1 MIRELREWKYLA
13 LLAGLLIAGVIEPL
27 AADWSDRT
35 QILASFIVVGI
46 NLGVFLVIFEQRW
59 ERWLAF
65 FLVALGLAS
74 GIVHETLSGSAP
86 VAAIAYHCFA
96 LLFLGLAV
104 AVILRRIFHQETIRT
119 DTVVGALCG
128 YLLAAAAWANAYA
141 LIYLL
146 RPGSFRAA
154 DAIAGRLGD
163 WHFQRFLF
171 SYFSVTTLT
180 SLGYGDITPIGPLA
194 LSLSWLEVVFGQ
206 FYIAVVV
213 AQLVG
218 LRLAQSIK
226 PGN

>member
-74 GIVHETLSGSAP
+74 AIVHETLSGWAP

-128 YLLAAAAWANAYA
+128 YLLAAGAWANAYA

-154 DAIAGRLGD
+154 DVIAGRLGD

-218 LRLAQSIK
+218 LRLSQSIK
-226 PGN
+226 RGN

>member
-1 MIRELREWKYLA
+1 MIKGLREWKYLA

-35 QILASFIVVGI
+35 QIVASVIVVGI

-65 FLVALGLAS
+65 FLVALVVAS
-74 GIVHETLSGSAP
+74 GIVHETLSGWAP
-86 VAAIAYHCFA
+86 VAAITYHCFA

-119 DTVVGALCG
+119 DAVVGALCG
-128 YLLAAAAWANAYA
+128 YLLAAATWANAYA

-154 DAIAGRLGD
+154 DVIAGRLGD

-226 PGN
+226 RGN

>member
-1 MIRELREWKYLA
+1 
-13 LLAGLLIAGVIEPL
+13 
-27 AADWSDRT
+27 
-35 QILASFIVVGI
+35 
-46 NLGVFLVIFEQRW
+46 
-59 ERWLAF
+59 
-65 FLVALGLAS
+65 
-74 GIVHETLSGSAP
+74 
-86 VAAIAYHCFA
+86 
-96 LLFLGLAV
+96 LFLGLAV

-218 LRLAQSIK
+218 LRLSQSIK